1 MMMTTLLDTEKAWRA
16 VQTRDRRAD
25 GAFVYAVR
33 STGIYC
39 RPSCPSRRPARR
51 NVRFYRDPAGAEL
64 EGFRPCRRCGEAV
77 APQRRR
83 DLELVRRVCE
93 VLGDN
98 GAEAMPLNRLATACR
113 TSPFALRRTFK
124 RVTGVSPR
132 AYAEALRF
140 RTLKRALRKERTVSA
155 ATFVAGFG
163 SSSRLYER
171 AGDRLGMT
179 PAAYRLGATGT
190 EIRYSLISTTLGTAL
205 VGATQRGV
213 CAVKLGSSG
222 AELERDLRAEFPGAI
237 LNRDDAELETISR
250 RVAKVIDGAGADPEL
265 PLDIQGTAFQ
275 ARVWRALTRI
285 PQGETRT
292 YTEVAQSIGRPSAVR
307 AVASACAANHLA
319 VLIPCHRVVLSD
331 GGMGG
336 YRWGEDR
343 KRTLLERERHA

>member
-1 MMMTTLLDTEKAWRA
+1 MMMTPMLDTDKAWRA
-16 VQTRDRRAD
+16 VLTRDRRAD

-51 NVRFYRDPAGAEL
+51 NVRFYRDPAGAES

-98 GAEAMPLNRLATACR
+98 GAEAMPLNRLAAACR

-140 RTLKRALRKERTVSA
+140 RLLKRALRKERTVSA

-163 SSSRLYER
+163 SCSRLYER
-171 AGDRLGMT
+171 AADRLGMT

-190 EIRYSLISTTLGTAL
+190 EIRFSLISTTLGTAL
-205 VGATQRGV
+205 VGGNPARGLRSQ
-213 CAVKLGSSG
+213 ARLLGS
-222 AELERDLRAEFPGAI
+222 
-237 LNRDDAELETISR
+237 
-250 RVAKVIDGAGADPEL
+250 
-265 PLDIQGTAFQ
+265 
-275 ARVWRALTRI
+275 
-285 PQGETRT
+285 
-292 YTEVAQSIGRPSAVR
+292 
-307 AVASACAANHLA
+307 
-319 VLIPCHRVVLSD
+319 
-331 GGMGG
+331 
-336 YRWGEDR
+336 
-343 KRTLLERERHA
+343 